1 LELPPLRNR
10 VEDIGL
16 LAEYFLRTEAAEQD
30 RLLRSLSVKTKS
42 KLAQS
47 YFPGNV
53 RQLRNEMRR
62 LALMG
67 EGEVQW
73 EELDQA
79 IVDVPRESGTGALLE
94 QQVQE
99 LERKAIAGMM
109 DQMRGNRTRTAEALG
124 LTRYSLNRKL
134 QKYGLE
140 PKG

>member
-1 LELPPLRNR
+1 
-10 VEDIGL
+10 
-16 LAEYFLRTEAAEQD
+16 
-30 RLLRSLSVKTKS
+30 
-42 KLAQS
+42 
-47 YFPGNV
+47 
-53 RQLRNEMRR
+53 MRR